1 MVSRVEP
8 LSLGPAVTVALPGSA
23 SPTQETTCALC
34 HLPARRTISA
44 AYNAETH
51 YFCCYGCRH
60 IYELVAPD
68 LAQGLSLAAAMGEAG
83 LDLNAPCCRG
93 ALHGDPVEEAR
104 KTLARLMFNAFLT
117 MMVMALSVALYADFF
132 FTWDESGQGL
142 RSMLQ
147 VLAMLFA
154 TPAVL
159 LLAVPILEDAVLTFQ
174 VYRRLTMSALIA
186 FGTLAAYALSVY
198 ATFTGRGH
206 TYFETASM
214 TLLLVTLGRWLD
226 ARTQIEGNR
235 AVEELLARAP
245 TTACRL
251 ADDGSEV
258 QMAIDAIQV
267 GDQLRVRPGENFAVD
282 GVVRWG
288 EGSVNEASI
297 TGEAVPAHKSSGD
310 IVYAGTVNIDGGF
323 IVDVTHVGEDRVM
336 GKLVRLLDEAR
347 LYRAPIERLAD
358 RIAGY
363 FVPTVFVIAVVTF
376 LYWSWQVGLETGVL
390 NSLSV
395 VLIACPCA
403 LGIATP
409 LTVWIGLSRAAQRGI
424 LIRDSF
430 TLEKLSRLRQ
440 LFFDKTGTLTTGE
453 SELTDIILDAD
464 EPLEPTQLLQLVASV
479 EQASE
484 HPLARSIRAEAQRR
498 GITLLPVAHFRNRP
512 GLGVAGEVNGQ
523 MLLIGNWRLLQQET
537 LALSPALAAKRQQ
550 WESNGCT
557 LVFVAWAGKVR
568 GLLALSET
576 IRATALAALHTLT
589 AQKLA
594 ITVLTG
600 DSAAASA
607 ALGRRLQVTVRAE
620 LLPTDK
626 VDQIAQAEANGLVAM
641 IGDGLNDAPALARA
655 SVGIALGCG
664 ADVTREA
671 ADVSLLGVDLK
682 QIPWLLALAR
692 RTYRTIQWNL
702 VWAFIYNVVGIGLA
716 VSGQLH
722 PLLAAVAMVLSS
734 VWVVANAL
742 RLRSFDVIG

>member
-1 MVSRVEP
+1 MVSSTET
-8 LSLGPAVTVALPGSA
+8 LTLGSGLTAAPSSVNSGAELV
-23 SPTQETTCALC
+23 CALC

-44 AYNAETH
+44 TLNATTH

-60 IYELVAPD
+60 IYEVVAPE
-68 LAQGLSLAAAMGEAG
+68 LAQGLSLAAAMGAAG

-104 KTLARLMFNAFLT
+104 STLSRLMLNAFLT
-117 MMVMALSVALYADFF
+117 MMVMALSTALYSDFF
-132 FTWDESGQGL
+132 FTWDVSGQGL
-142 RSMLQ
+142 RSLLQ
-147 VLAMLFA
+147 LLSLLFA

-159 LLAVPILEDAVLTFQ
+159 LLVVPILEDAVLTFQ

-186 FGTLAAYALSVY
+186 VGTLAAYALSVY

-206 TYFETASM
+206 SYYETACV

-235 AVEELLARAP
+235 ALEELLARAP
-245 TTACRL
+245 TTASRVL
-251 ADDGSEV
+251 SDGREEEV
-258 QMAIDAIQV
+258 ALEEIRVGQQV
-267 GDQLRVRPGENFAVD
+267 RVRPGENFAVD
-282 GVVRWG
+282 GIVRWG
-288 EGSVNEASI
+288 EGSVNEANI
-297 TGEAVPAHKSSGD
+297 TGESVPAHKSVGAT
-310 IVYAGTVNIDGGF
+310 VYAGTLNIDGSF
-323 IVDVTHVGEDRVM
+323 LIEVTQVGEDRVM

-363 FVPTVFVIAVVTF
+363 FVPLVLLIALATF
-376 LYWSWQVGLETGVL
+376 GYWSWQSGFETGLL
-390 NSLSV
+390 NSLAV

-440 LFFDKTGTLTTGE
+440 LFFDKTGTLTTGD
-453 SELTDIILDAD
+453 SDLTDIILDPAATID
-464 EPLEPTQLLQLVASV
+464 AAHLLQWVASV

-484 HPLARSIRAEAQRR
+484 HPLARSIGAAAQRQ
-498 GITLLPVAHFRNRP
+498 GLAHLPVEHFRNQP
-512 GLGVAGEVNGQ
+512 GLGVTGVVAGQ
-523 MLLIGNWRLLQQET
+523 TLLIGNWRLLQQEGLT
-537 LALSPALAAKRQQ
+537 LSPALAAQREQL
-550 WESNGCT
+550 ERGGCT
-557 LVFVAWAGKVR
+557 LVFVAWAGQVR
-568 GLLALSET
+568 GLLVLREAL
-576 IRATALAALHTLT
+576 RASAVPALQLLT
-589 AQKLA
+589 QQSLA

-600 DSAAASA
+600 DSAAAGA
-607 ALGRRLQVTVRAE
+607 ALGRRLQVAVRAE

-626 VDQIAQAEANGLVAM
+626 VAQVAQAEANGLVAM

-671 ADVSLLGVDLK
+671 ADVSLLGADLK
-682 QIPWLLALAR
+682 QLPWLLALAR
-692 RTYRTIQWNL
+692 QTYRTIQWNL
-702 VWAFIYNVVGIGLA
+702 LWAFIYNVVGIALA
-716 VSGQLH
+716 VAGHLH
-722 PLLAAVAMVLSS
+722 PLLAGVAMVLSS
-734 VWVVANAL
+734 AWVVVNAL
-742 RLRSFDVIG
+742 RLRTFGD